1 MKAIDKL
8 LSEISPEAQAKLQ
21 EIALR
26 QTYAKEMSAEDRK
39 VLNKV
44 AEIIAKERER

>member
-21 EIALR
+21 EIALK
-26 QTYAKEMSAEDRK
+26 QTYAKEMSAEDKR
-39 VLNKV
+39 VLEKV
-44 AEIIAKERER
+44 ADIIAQERER